1 MAISIRTSA
10 NLNKI
15 IGTGVKFP
23 VEFSENRQTELLEL
37 QTGIEKIH
45 QSIRMLI
52 GTRRGERYNNPEYG
66 CFTGDTLIPLLNGT
80 MPLYRQIN
88 KKGYEQTYNN
98 KLQKFIPTHRL
109 NHNPKN
115 KNTVIHHKDFN
126 KRNNDPTNL
135 EELDNPERSGEGR
148 AHARQLSKGNKWYN
162 HKVLSIKL
170 LEEKQDVYDLIN
182 SDTSNFA
189 LNAGVF
195 VHNCDAKLYVFEP
208 NDLLLRSLLYY
219 TISDALQRWEKRITV
234 TSITFQGT
242 DEDTNI
248 HPNQLNITINYI
260 VNSTHQ
266 VGSYVYPFALGG
278 MPYNELVIGKNASN
292 LGINNLLG
300 SSTR

>member
-1 MAISIRTSA
+1 MAISIRTSV

-15 IGTGVKFP
+15 IGQGVKFP
-23 VEFSENRQTELLEL
+23 VEFSENKQTELLEL

-52 GTRRGERYNNPEYG
+52 GTRRGERYNNPEWG
-66 CFTGDTLIPLLNGT
+66 
-80 MPLYRQIN
+80 
-88 KKGYEQTYNN
+88 
-98 KLQKFIPTHRL
+98 
-109 NHNPKN
+109 
-115 KNTVIHHKDFN
+115 
-126 KRNNDPTNL
+126 
-135 EELDNPERSGEGR
+135 
-148 AHARQLSKGNKWYN
+148 
-162 HKVLSIKL
+162 
-170 LEEKQDVYDLIN
+170 
-182 SDTSNFA
+182 
-189 LNAGVF
+189 
-195 VHNCDAKLYVFEP
+195 CDAKLYLFEA